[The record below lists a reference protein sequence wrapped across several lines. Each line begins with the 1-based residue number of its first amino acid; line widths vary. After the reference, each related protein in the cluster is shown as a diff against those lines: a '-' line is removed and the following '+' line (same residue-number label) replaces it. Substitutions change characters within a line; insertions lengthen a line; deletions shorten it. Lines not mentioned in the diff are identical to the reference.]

1 MSVTEHERRM
11 VAERL
16 RHLVAQAERRN
27 ARRVLS
33 RALAKSDC
41 ARDLAHAVG
50 INTVYR
56 WSWADLYTRVAGLVE
71 PGAERTCEMEW
82 RESGDMAHEWRECSL
97 CHVQVSTPML
107 VRYCPNCGAR
117 VREGR

>member
-16 RHLVAQAERRN
+16 RHLVAQAEKRN

-41 ARDLAHAVG
+41 ARDMAAALGVDAVH
-50 INTVYR
+50 R
-56 WSWADLYTRVAGLVE
+56 WSWADLYTRIAELVE
-71 PGAERTCEMEW
+71 PEE
-82 RESGDMAHEWRECSL
+82 
-97 CHVQVSTPML
+97 
-107 VRYCPNCGAR
+107 AR
-117 VREGR
+117 Q